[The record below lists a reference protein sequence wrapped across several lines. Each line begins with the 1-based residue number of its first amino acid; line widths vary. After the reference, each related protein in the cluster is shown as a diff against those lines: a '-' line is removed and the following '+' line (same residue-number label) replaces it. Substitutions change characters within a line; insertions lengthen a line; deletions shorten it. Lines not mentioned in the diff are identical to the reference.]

1 VRRIIVIAGVAV
13 LTWLMLAVGS
23 VASDAYK
30 EQLEAEVAA
39 VKADFRAYRRW
50 VNQDLIPWAEDV
62 ADVVDEGAPGAPGT
76 SPAPWAS
83 PIPTL
88 APLPSEVPT
97 PSAEPSPNPPPSPS
111 LLPSPSLCLP
121 IVCEESP
128 WPNDLN
134 P

>member
-1 VRRIIVIAGVAV
+1 MRRGVIVVVVTAVATWIAA
-13 LTWLMLAVGS
+13 GS
-23 VASDAYK
+23 FAGDVDR
-30 EQLEAEVAA
+30 EQEQVEAELAALEREHAALQEWVAEEL
-39 VKADFRAYRRW
+39 R
-50 VNQDLIPWAEDV
+50 PWAGDV

-88 APLPSEVPT
+88 APLPSPSSAPT
-97 PSAEPSPNPPPSPS
+97 PSPEPSPSPPSPS

-128 WPNDLN
+128 SP
-134 P
+134 